1 MDDSFHIHL
10 SSRPLHE
17 LKGLK
22 MTPWQ
27 YTHFCILP
35 LPFISVLECERGGEW
50 GLILCP
56 DAQWNFTTGIFIMVC
71 HHAVTPSDTSSH
83 STPPSGWEN
92 SSHILSHFE
101 ERPQHFFFFFFTLH
115 TGMTHRR
122 CFYQHPSTEA
132 PWVCVLEVWMQVA
145 VCFDRNASPLL
156 ECWITCVYTSPPLG
170 FLFWDTDLVR
180 RKMALIISSL
190 KLC

>member
-101 ERPQHFFFFFFTLH
+101 ERPQHFFFFLHCILGWLTEDVFISILQLRHPEFVYLKSECKSLCALTETQAPSLSVGLRVFTLVL
-115 TGMTHRR
+115 
-122 CFYQHPSTEA
+122 
-132 PWVCVLEVWMQVA
+132 PWD
-145 VCFDRNASPLL
+145 FFFG
-156 ECWITCVYTSPPLG
+156 I
-170 FLFWDTDLVR
+170 
-180 RKMALIISSL
+180 LIW
-190 KLC
+190 